1 MGPAHNRLLN
11 DDTTEK
17 DFVKY
22 LYSMALGIEEFENLT
37 ITKDRPHVSAR
48 TCAVPTR
55 GEQAINIISLVRW
68 GPKSSVRNMLNESV
82 TIFVKRGKKLKVLL
96 RVNPSL

>member
-48 TCAVPTR
+48 TCTVPTR
-55 GEQAINIISLVRW
+55 GEQAINIISLVHW
-68 GPKSSVRNMLNESV
+68 GPKSSVRNMLNGSV
-82 TIFVKRGKKLKVLL
+82 GNICE
-96 RVNPSL
+96 